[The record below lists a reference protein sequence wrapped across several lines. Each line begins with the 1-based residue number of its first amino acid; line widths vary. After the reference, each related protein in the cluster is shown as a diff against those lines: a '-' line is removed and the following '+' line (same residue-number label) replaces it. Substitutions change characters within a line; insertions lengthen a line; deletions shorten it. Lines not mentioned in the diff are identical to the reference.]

1 LIFFNDFFDDW
12 LDLCLNKNHLKK
24 LSQNVWVTV
33 SALFLNDFISTRGFF
48 NLFLFFGIIWILFG
62 IFCCWRSHHTL
73 NFSFFLSAERIQW
86 NTCLVYFLLL
96 KRVERC
102 LILIFDQYEIG
113 WKLEIILMCWI
124 IEIWMRVR
132 ERVKVKGI
140 HHILVRMIHFRSSR
154 AGLDVFNNY
163 KTLKKDY
170 LKYLQGLQIFL
181 LGFFLFF
188 FIFYKLVSKHMI
200 TLSLNQIGFLF
211 TIKTFFTFFF
221 LLL

>member
-1 LIFFNDFFDDW
+1 MILFNNFFDDW
-12 LDLCLNKNHLKK
+12 LDFCLNNNHLKK

-48 NLFLFFGIIWILFG
+48 NFFLFFGIIWILFD

-86 NTCLVYFLLL
+86 NTCLVYFLLV

-140 HHILVRMIHFRSSR
+140 HHILVRMIHFRSST

-163 KTLKKDY
+163 KAL
-170 LKYLQGLQIFL
+170 
-181 LGFFLFF
+181 
-188 FIFYKLVSKHMI
+188 
-200 TLSLNQIGFLF
+200 
-211 TIKTFFTFFF
+211 IKRSFKISPRIANFFTRTFSLF
-221 LLL
+221 LYFLQAGF